1 MKRMLIT
8 IVISLWLPQF
18 GLAQGAA
25 RTQLNAFA
33 NGVKTM
39 TARFEQTVLDVNGK
53 VSDRSAGSL
62 KLQSPRQFRWDILEP
77 YEQHI
82 VADGDHVWV
91 HDVELEQ
98 VNVRSQSFDEAN
110 SPLAVL
116 LDLGMLDQEF
126 ASSETGKR
134 AGTDWLRLKS
144 KAKEPEFQS
153 ADLAFVNNK
162 LTQMVLTD
170 NFGQRSEIR
179 FSAWQRNP
187 KLAASEF
194 RFTPPE
200 GVDVVGQVREP
211 AKVTPLNN

>member
-8 IVISLWLPQF
+8 IVVSLWLPQF

-134 AGTDWLRLKS
+134 AR
-144 KAKEPEFQS
+144 A
-153 ADLAFVNNK
+153 
-162 LTQMVLTD
+162 TQL
-170 NFGQRSEIR
+170 
-179 FSAWQRNP
+179 
-187 KLAASEF
+187 KLAAGIHAGLEISSGACCVA
-194 RFTPPE
+194 RA
-200 GVDVVGQVREP
+200 GQQIHIHQSVAGGDIDRRRQGP
-211 AKVTPLNN
+211 HPTFHLRAARGGYHHGRAGGDA

>member
-1 MKRMLIT
+1 MNRMLI
-8 IVISLWLPQF
+8 IFLVSLSLPQL
-18 GLAQGAA
+18 GLAAGAA
-25 RTQLNAFA
+25 RTQLNGFA

-53 VSDRSAGSL
+53 LSDRSAGSL

-134 AGTDWLRLKS
+134 AGADWLRLKS

-153 ADLAFVNNK
+153 ADLAFTDNK

-179 FSAWQRNP
+179 FFNWQRNP
-187 KLAASEF
+187 KLAAAEF

-200 GVDVVGQVREP
+200 GVDVVGQVRES
-211 AKVTPLNN
+211 AEVMPLKD